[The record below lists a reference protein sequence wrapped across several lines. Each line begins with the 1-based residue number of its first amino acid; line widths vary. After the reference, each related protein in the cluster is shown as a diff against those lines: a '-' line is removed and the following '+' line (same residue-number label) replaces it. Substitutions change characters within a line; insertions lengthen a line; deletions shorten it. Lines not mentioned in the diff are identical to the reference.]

1 MKIKRLVSICLAVGL
16 TLAFSATAF
25 AATPSLK
32 SVTEPSTTSIT
43 AKMVS
48 PLGLA
53 SNPPKPGYSGYC
65 YVTAEPSLNMR
76 SAPSSTA
83 PILFTVPYGELL
95 YVYTC
100 YSDGWS
106 NISYNGNYG
115 YCLSAYLNQYDY

>member
-25 AATPSLK
+25 AATPSPA
-32 SVTEPSTTSIT
+32 SVTAPSTTSIT
-43 AKMVS
+43 AKTVS
-48 PLGLA
+48 PQGLA
-53 SNPPKPGYSGYC
+53 YNPPTPGWYGYC

-83 PILFTVPYGELL
+83 SILFTVPYGELL

-100 YSDGWS
+100 YSNGWS
-106 NISYNGNYG
+106 NISYNGNFG
-115 YCLSAYLNQYDY
+115 YCSSAYLQQYDY